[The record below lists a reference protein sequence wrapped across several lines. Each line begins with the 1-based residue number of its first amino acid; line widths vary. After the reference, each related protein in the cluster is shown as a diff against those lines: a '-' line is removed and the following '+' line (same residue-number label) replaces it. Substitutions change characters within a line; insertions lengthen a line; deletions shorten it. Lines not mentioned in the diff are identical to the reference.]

1 MHAPGTM
8 QAKPKPSAQRAVW
21 FSSRPPI
28 WGLARFGVCLGA
40 ALGLTLGLFE
50 SSAVAKSRRALVA
63 KTTSRAERPAD
74 AGATAQSSSSGGPD
88 AGTGPTHVDAGS
100 TPPSDAGAKPTAS
113 KEPPRTETSEP
124 TETPPLPPLPTF
136 REDSS
141 PSKLVK
147 PARGKTAKSPYAD
160 IIFESQNHSQA
171 IARRY
176 AQLLTAGRYDHAR
189 QLHEEEG
196 GRRPDWQAIRTA
208 MVAHQQQ
215 HGTAKDLEQYLVT
228 QIGAELTTFFFSA
241 RYADGSELPIR
252 VAIDHHG
259 HVTGVA
265 TGPEILPAAK
275 KRYSQHDSYKTKTTL
290 SLPFRGQWTTSN
302 ASPNSSNGHF
312 LNANQRF
319 AIDFFITQDVDGKR
333 RSYRDRGKQ
342 NLDYFAFGQEILAPA
357 DGTVTA
363 VIDGVPDNTPGQ
375 LDIYFRLGNTIVLS
389 LGNGEYA
396 YLCHLQNGSAQV
408 RVGDRVA
415 RGQVLARCGN
425 SGNSSVPHLHFQLT
439 DSPVI
444 SYSASL
450 PAYFSK
456 VYRSGDLQDLYL
468 PMSGDRVSSTAAA
481 PEPKSVPK
489 PDAKSDTK
497 PEAKAEPK
505 SEAKAAAKSEAK
517 SDTKADAKPDAKP
530 EKK

>member
-1 MHAPGTM
+1 
-8 QAKPKPSAQRAVW
+8 
-21 FSSRPPI
+21 
-28 WGLARFGVCLGA
+28 
-40 ALGLTLGLFE
+40 
-50 SSAVAKSRRALVA
+50 
-63 KTTSRAERPAD
+63 
-74 AGATAQSSSSGGPD
+74 
-88 AGTGPTHVDAGS
+88 
-100 TPPSDAGAKPTAS
+100 
-113 KEPPRTETSEP
+113 
-124 TETPPLPPLPTF
+124 
-136 REDSS
+136 
-141 PSKLVK
+141 
-147 PARGKTAKSPYAD
+147 
-160 IIFESQNHSQA
+160 
-171 IARRY
+171 
-176 AQLLTAGRYDHAR
+176 
-189 QLHEEEG
+189 
-196 GRRPDWQAIRTA
+196 

-333 RSYRDRGKQ
+333 RSYRERGKQ

-517 SDTKADAKPDAKP
+517 SDTKADAKPEAKP